1 MSGTGTDS
9 TASTAPAAST
19 VHRIDTTRP
28 HPARM
33 YDWLLGGKDN
43 YPVDEELGRQL
54 LRLQPEIKQFA
65 RHNRG
70 FMRRAVRHLAD
81 QGIRQ
86 FLDIGSGIPTEPN
99 LHQIAQAAAPDAR
112 VVYVDNDP
120 IVLVHAAA
128 LLTSTPE
135 GRTAYV
141 DADLSRTDAVVD
153 EASET
158 LDLSQPVAVLLLS
171 TLGHLTPSDGIQV
184 VQRYMA
190 RMPSGSYLVLCDTV
204 KTPETLA
211 AQEAYDSGDNPPYLV
226 REPEEITGC
235 AEGLELLDPGFVSIP
250 FWRPTEERPTPVDQ
264 WGLVARKP

>member
-1 MSGTGTDS
+1 MTEEDVEFRKKIRSD
-9 TASTAPAAST
+9 
-19 VHRIDTTRP
+19 VP
-28 HPARM
+28 HSARV
-33 YDWLLGGKDN
+33 WNAWLGGKDN
-43 YPVDEELGRQL
+43 YPVDRELADAVTAAYPQTAAVALASRAFQ
-54 LRLQPEIKQFA
+54 A
-65 RHNRG
+65 
-70 FMRRAVRHLAD
+70 RAVRHLATL
-81 QGIRQ
+81 GVRQ
-86 FLDIGSGIPTEPN
+86 FLDVGTGLPVENSTHEV
-99 LHQIAQAAAPDAR
+99 AQAVAPDAR
-112 VVYVDNDP
+112 IVYVDNDP